1 VPGVPGAAD
10 LEAALRRLTP
20 AEVLARRATLSSG
33 LTYTGYDYPDGPQ
46 TPPSY
51 LPYGCRTPDS
61 IMSTGSSGLSGFSG
75 HTTGSWKLP
84 EKLQV
89 CYLLHVHEHFKQKD
103 IYGPFVSFHI
113 SVQTQMSV
121 ISFLP
126 YIVYSLNWWYGSHIM
141 TSCRCAQYCSCIMT
155 SCRCSPYGYCIVTS

>member
-1 VPGVPGAAD
+1 MPGVPGAAD

-20 AEVLARRATLSSG
+20 AEVLARRAALGSG

-75 HTTGSWKLP
+75 HTTGSWKIP

-89 CYLLHVHEHFKQKD
+89 CCLAHVLEHFKQKEYLCPIFQRLSVCANPD
-103 IYGPFVSFHI
+103 VSNLLLTLRLIFTKLV
-113 SVQTQMSV
+113 VQFLINDLLQMCT
-121 ISFLP
+121 IQFL
-126 YIVYSLNWWYGSHIM
+126 
-141 TSCRCAQYCSCIMT
+141 
-155 SCRCSPYGYCIVTS
+155 

>member
-89 CYLLHVHEHFKQKD
+89 CYHVHFLVHLKQKEYLCLIHQHLCFCSNPD
-103 IYGPFVSFHI
+103 VSNC
-113 SVQTQMSV
+113 
-121 ISFLP
+121 FLL
-126 YIVYSLNWWYGSHIM
+126 YIIYSLNWRYDSSIIPPEDVLCM
-141 TSCRCAQYCSCIMT
+141 LL
-155 SCRCSPYGYCIVTS
+155 V

>member
-20 AEVLARRATLSSG
+20 AEVLARRATLGSG

-46 TPPSY
+46 TPPGY

-75 HTTGSWKLP
+75 HTTGSWKIP

-89 CYLLHVHEHFKQKD
+89 CYLVHFLQHIKQKECLYP
-103 IYGPFVSFHI
+103 IH
-113 SVQTQMSV
+113 Q
-121 ISFLP
+121 FLN
-126 YIVYSLNWWYGSHIM
+126 VYVG
-141 TSCRCAQYCSCIMT
+141 
-155 SCRCSPYGYCIVTS
+155 

>member
-1 VPGVPGAAD
+1 MPGVPGAAD

-33 LTYTGYDYPDGPQ
+33 LAYTGYDYPDGPQ

-75 HTTGSWKLP
+75 HSTGSWKLP

-89 CYLLHVHEHFKQKD
+89 CYLLHICIPMSHLAAIRFHVSVWAACHNFK
-103 IYGPFVSFHI
+103 
-113 SVQTQMSV
+113 
-121 ISFLP
+121 
-126 YIVYSLNWWYGSHIM
+126 
-141 TSCRCAQYCSCIMT
+141 
-155 SCRCSPYGYCIVTS
+155 

>member
-1 VPGVPGAAD
+1 MPYVCFRRGGARAGVPGVPGAAD

-33 LTYTGYDYPDGPQ
+33 LAYTGYDYPDGPH

-75 HTTGSWKLP
+75 HSTGSWKLP

-89 CYLLHVHEHFKQKD
+89 FFLLNEVGH
-103 IYGPFVSFHI
+103 G
-113 SVQTQMSV
+113 
-121 ISFLP
+121 
-126 YIVYSLNWWYGSHIM
+126 
-141 TSCRCAQYCSCIMT
+141 
-155 SCRCSPYGYCIVTS
+155 

>member
-1 VPGVPGAAD
+1 MNCVIPFITCKTVEVVLLFHRGGARAGVPGVPGAAD

-33 LTYTGYDYPDGPQ
+33 LVYTGYDYPDGPQ

-89 CYLLHVHEHFKQKD
+89 CNLL
-103 IYGPFVSFHI
+103 P
-113 SVQTQMSV
+113 
-121 ISFLP
+121 
-126 YIVYSLNWWYGSHIM
+126 
-141 TSCRCAQYCSCIMT
+141 
-155 SCRCSPYGYCIVTS
+155 SPCLIW

>member
-1 VPGVPGAAD
+1 MPGVPGAAD

-20 AEVLARRATLSSG
+20 AEVLARRATLGSG

-89 CYLLHVHEHFKQKD
+89 CYLLAY
-103 IYGPFVSFHI
+103 IYTRCRKNTYVLFINFCVS
-113 SVQTQMSV
+113 VRTQMSITV
-121 ISFLP
+121 LIP
-126 YIVYSLNWWYGSHIM
+126 
-141 TSCRCAQYCSCIMT
+141 
-155 SCRCSPYGYCIVTS
+155 

>member
-1 VPGVPGAAD
+1 VCYTSDSEKYGESFPLHIIALYTVICKTVEELHICLCRGGARAGVPGVPGAAD

-33 LTYTGYDYPDGPQ
+33 LAYAGYDYPDGSH
-46 TPPSY
+46 TPHGY

-75 HTTGSWKLP
+75 HSTGSWKLP

-89 CYLLHVHEHFKQKD
+89 NYLFLCTNIKKLHAHL
-103 IYGPFVSFHI
+103 I
-113 SVQTQMSV
+113 S
-121 ISFLP
+121 
-126 YIVYSLNWWYGSHIM
+126 H
-141 TSCRCAQYCSCIMT
+141 
-155 SCRCSPYGYCIVTS
+155 

>member
-20 AEVLARRATLSSG
+20 AEVLARRAALGSG
-33 LTYTGYDYPDGPQ
+33 PTYTGYDYPDGPQ
-46 TPPSY
+46 TPPNY

-75 HTTGSWKLP
+75 HTTGSWKIP

-89 CYLLHVHEHFKQKD
+89 CYHVHVREHFKQKECLCPICQLLYVCANPD
-103 IYGPFVSFHI
+103 VSNLLLTLHRIFTELV
-113 SVQTQMSV
+113 VQFLFNDLLQMCT
-121 ISFLP
+121 IQFL
-126 YIVYSLNWWYGSHIM
+126 YNDLL
-141 TSCRCAQYCSCIMT
+141 
-155 SCRCSPYGYCIVTS
+155 